1 MAVVPRSGIG
11 RRIGRE
17 ITANAMMADDL
28 LLMAALLVEA
38 ELITPLLRSGDQLET
53 TGGRVELN
61 DSVERDERRSG
72 TVVAQRVAIGV
83 SVVAES
89 PTSCSSTIST
99 SGDPLVIGSNRIP
112 WGNCIHL
119 MHCSFGILPAGRKTK
134 AAVACVWSGFTLN
147 VLMRQMHSSH
157 DDMFIVNA

>member
-1 MAVVPRSGIG
+1 
-11 RRIGRE
+11 
-17 ITANAMMADDL
+17 MMADDL
-28 LLMAALLVEA
+28 LLMAALLVEV

-72 TVVAQRVAIGV
+72 MVVAQPVAIGV

-89 PTSCSSTIST
+89 PTSWSSTSA
-99 SGDPLVIGSNRIP
+99 SGDPLAIGSNRIP

-119 MHCSFGILPAGRKTK
+119 MHCSFGILRMVGRPRRQLL
-134 AAVACVWSGFTLN
+134 ASGADL
-147 VLMRQMHSSH
+147 R
-157 DDMFIVNA
+157 